1 MEVGSEV
8 SIIRSTRVVVN
19 DVICPADVV
28 IQNGKIVEIS
38 AIKLR
43 SRNIKEKVLDVGN
56 QLVMPGIVDSHVHV
70 NEPGRTEWEGYWTA
84 TRAAAAGG
92 ITTVVD
98 MPLNSI
104 PPTTTLENFETKLEA
119 AQDNCF
125 VDVAFWGG
133 VIPGNQNELY
143 HMIQAGVSGFKCFM
157 IHSGVEEFPHVTDR
171 DLHDAMA
178 QLQDTESV
186 LLFHAEKEI
195 HQKRAELDADP
206 CEYDTFLNSRPDVM
220 EAEAVKRVTDLCL
233 QYDVRCHI
241 VHLSSADTLDIIE
254 AARQAGAP
262 LTVETTHHYLTL
274 AAEHIPPGA
283 THFKCCP
290 PIRSKENQEK
300 LWEALKDGRIDMVVS
315 DHSPCTADLKL
326 LQDGDF
332 MKAWGGISSL
342 QFGLPLFWTAS
353 QRRGLSVK
361 DVIQLMCQNTAKLAG
376 LEDRKGSLTKGKD
389 ADIVIWDPDKE
400 FEVKEDL
407 IHHRNKLTPYLGFR
421 LHGEVYATIVQGK
434 LVYLKGRFSPRP
446 LGELLLVRRRRPE
459 KTSQPYY

>member
-1 MEVGSEV
+1 MEVESEV
-8 SIIRSTRVVVN
+8 SVIRSTRVVVN
-19 DVICPADVV
+19 DIICPADVV
-28 IQNGKIVEIS
+28 IQNGKIAEIS
-38 AIKLR
+38 PIKLR
-43 SRNIKEKVLDVGN
+43 LRNIKEKVLDVGN
-56 QLVMPGIVDSHVHV
+56 RLVMPGIVDSHVHV

-92 ITTVVD
+92 ITTIVD

-104 PPTTTLENFETKLEA
+104 PPTTTLENFDTKLEA
-119 AQDNCF
+119 AEDNCF

-133 VIPGNQNELY
+133 VIPGNQAELY
-143 HMIQAGVSGFKCFM
+143 PMIQAGVSGFKCFM
-157 IHSGVEEFPHVTDR
+157 IHSGVEEFPHVTET
-171 DLHDAMA
+171 DLHNAMA

-186 LLFHAEKEI
+186 LLFHAEKET
-195 HQKRAELDADP
+195 HQEKAESNDP

-220 EAEAVKRVTDLCL
+220 EVEAVNTVTDLCL

-241 VHLSSADTLDIIE
+241 VHLSSANTLNIIE
-254 AARQAGAP
+254 NARQAGAP

-332 MKAWGGISSL
+332 MKAWGGISSM
-342 QFGLPLFWTAS
+342 QFGLPLFWTAAR
-353 QRRGLSVK
+353 QRGLSVQ
-361 DVIQLMCQNTAKLAG
+361 DVIRLMCQNTAKLAG
-376 LEDRKGSLTKGKD
+376 LEDRKGSLIKGKD

-407 IHHRNKLTPYLGFR
+407 IHHKNKLTPYLGFR
-421 LHGEVYATIVQGK
+421 LYGEVYGTIVQGK
-434 LVYLKGRFSPRP
+434 LVYFKGRFAPKP
-446 LGELLLVRRRRPE
+446 HGELLLVRRQKAE
-459 KTSQPYY
+459 KIFQPYY